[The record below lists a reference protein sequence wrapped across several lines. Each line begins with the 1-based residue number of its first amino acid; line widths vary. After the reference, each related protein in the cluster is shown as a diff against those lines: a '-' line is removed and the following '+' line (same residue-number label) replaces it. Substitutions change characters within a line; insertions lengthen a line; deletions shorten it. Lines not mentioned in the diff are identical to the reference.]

1 MKQKYYDIS
10 IKWENERDYLMK
22 TRRLWF
28 ALLAMVMGIAIGSV
42 NAVHAASSSD
52 SGAGY
57 TVTPVIESNQIND
70 VTSYFDVLV
79 KPGSTQNLSVNI
91 TNTSSADKKL
101 RVSLTSAFTEDTGS
115 IGYEPNKKTDP
126 SAKYYL
132 RKLGSKP
139 VNITVPAGK
148 VGKVTMRVKVPQNG
162 FKGVLLGSIYVADR
176 TKRATNSK
184 GMTINNRYAL
194 VVGVQMQT
202 TKLAQQSIRPNL
214 KLMNIQ
220 PGMQKNKPA
229 VLATIQNYTPTF
241 FGQMDIVG
249 KVSWRNSSKTL
260 FSTKQYNYAMA
271 PTSHFAYGIFPDK
284 GLNPGDY
291 TLDLTAK
298 SGKRVWH
305 FKKNFTILAADANR
319 INKKAGVKVDKSMPW
334 WVWLIIILLIL
345 LLIAL
350 LALIIILLLKR
361 RKKDDE
367 EETK

>member
-1 MKQKYYDIS
+1 
-10 IKWENERDYLMK
+10 MK
-22 TRRLWF
+22 TRRLWL

-42 NAVHAASSSD
+42 NAVYAASSSNS

-70 VTSYFDVLV
+70 LTSYFDVLV

-91 TNTSSADKKL
+91 TNTTNADKKL
-101 RVSLTSAFTEDTGS
+101 RVSLTSAYTTDSGV
-115 IGYEPNKKTDP
+115 IGYDPNTKTDP

-132 RKLGSKP
+132 SKLGSKP
-139 VNITVPAGK
+139 VNVTVPAGK
-148 VGKVTMRVKVPQNG
+148 VGKVTMKVNVPKNG
-162 FKGVLLGSIYVADR
+162 FKGVLLGSVYVADR
-176 TKRATNSK
+176 TKRATNNK

-202 TKLAQQSIRPNL
+202 TKLAQQSVRPDL

-220 PGMQKNKPA
+220 PGMQNNKPA

-260 FSTKQYNYAMA
+260 FQTKQYNYAMA

-298 SGKRVWH
+298 SGKRTWH

-319 INKKAGVKVDKSMPW
+319 INKKAGVKVDNGMPW
-334 WVWLIIILLIL
+334 WVWMIIILLIL

-367 EETK
+367 ETK